1 MNSFQRICRSPAFLV
16 LALIL
21 CAAVI
26 AGGVALAPAA
36 PKVWIVI
43 PVLLAVAAV
52 ICFFVAR
59 STSKAALQKK
69 KEAENEGV
77 VKADLDHAG
86 IAANILAA
94 LGGKANVQ
102 KASCCATRLRFQL
115 KDGAKV
121 DEKALKSAGA
131 SGVIRSTPTA
141 CQVILG
147 TQVRFVYEELQKL
160 LSGSVPHP
168 GSGFRS
174 QDFLLYFPKIF
185 LCFFSLFS
193 TISSFFVVFV
203 LYYR

>member
-69 KEAENEGV
+69 NEGV

-160 LSGSVPHP
+160 L
-168 GSGFRS
+168 
-174 QDFLLYFPKIF
+174 
-185 LCFFSLFS
+185 
-193 TISSFFVVFV
+193 
-203 LYYR
+203 

>member
-94 LGGKANVQ
+94 LSGE
-102 KASCCATRLRFQL
+102 
-115 KDGAKV
+115 V

-131 SGVIRSTPTA
+131 SGVIRSTPMA

-160 LSGSVPHP
+160 L
-168 GSGFRS
+168 
-174 QDFLLYFPKIF
+174 
-185 LCFFSLFS
+185 
-193 TISSFFVVFV
+193 
-203 LYYR
+203 

>member
-86 IAANILAA
+86 IAATILAA
-94 LGGKANVQ
+94 LGGTANVQ
-102 KASCCATRLRFQL
+102 KASGCATRRRFQL
-115 KDGAKV
+115 KEGAKV

-160 LSGSVPHP
+160 L
-168 GSGFRS
+168 
-174 QDFLLYFPKIF
+174 
-185 LCFFSLFS
+185 
-193 TISSFFVVFV
+193 
-203 LYYR
+203 

>member
-1 MNSFQRICRSPAFLV
+1 METNKRPDSMARISTPELAQAF
-16 LALIL
+16 IDEQ
-21 CAAVI
+21 
-26 AGGVALAPAA
+26 
-36 PKVWIVI
+36 
-43 PVLLAVAAV
+43 VAALRAQV
-52 ICFFVAR
+52 GDVE
-59 STSKAALQKK
+59 TSKAALQKK

-160 LSGSVPHP
+160 L
-168 GSGFRS
+168 
-174 QDFLLYFPKIF
+174 
-185 LCFFSLFS
+185 
-193 TISSFFVVFV
+193 
-203 LYYR
+203 

>member
-21 CAAVI
+21 CPAVI
-26 AGGVALAPAA
+26 PGGVALAAAA
-36 PKVWIVI
+36 PKVWIVF
-43 PVLLAVAAV
+43 PLLLAVAAV
-52 ICFFVAR
+52 ICSFVAR

-94 LGGKANVQ
+94 LGGKGNVQ

-141 CQVILG
+141 CSTTTNISGTVDLVGLTTGYGFYVQLRGDGVILDG
-147 TQVRFVYEELQKL
+147 QAFE
-160 LSGSVPHP
+160 GH
-168 GSGFRS
+168 GSGGGA
-174 QDFLLYFPKIF
+174 
-185 LCFFSLFS
+185 
-193 TISSFFVVFV
+193 VVEKDADA
-203 LYYR
+203 LALG

>member
-121 DEKALKSAGA
+121 EALKSAGA

-160 LSGSVPHP
+160 L
-168 GSGFRS
+168 
-174 QDFLLYFPKIF
+174 
-185 LCFFSLFS
+185 
-193 TISSFFVVFV
+193 
-203 LYYR
+203 

>member
-102 KASCCATRLRFQL
+102 KASCCQL

-160 LSGSVPHP
+160 L
-168 GSGFRS
+168 
-174 QDFLLYFPKIF
+174 
-185 LCFFSLFS
+185 
-193 TISSFFVVFV
+193 
-203 LYYR
+203 

>member
-36 PKVWIVI
+36 PKVVI

-160 LSGSVPHP
+160 L
-168 GSGFRS
+168 
-174 QDFLLYFPKIF
+174 
-185 LCFFSLFS
+185 
-193 TISSFFVVFV
+193 
-203 LYYR
+203 

>member
-36 PKVWIVI
+36 PVI

-160 LSGSVPHP
+160 L
-168 GSGFRS
+168 
-174 QDFLLYFPKIF
+174 
-185 LCFFSLFS
+185 
-193 TISSFFVVFV
+193 
-203 LYYR
+203 

>member
-121 DEKALKSAGA
+121 DEKALKSAEA

-160 LSGSVPHP
+160 L
-168 GSGFRS
+168 
-174 QDFLLYFPKIF
+174 
-185 LCFFSLFS
+185 
-193 TISSFFVVFV
+193 
-203 LYYR
+203 

>member
-1 MNSFQRICRSPAFLV
+1 M
-16 LALIL
+16 
-21 CAAVI
+21 I
-26 AGGVALAPAA
+26 AGGVALAPRR
-36 PKVWIVI
+36 PQGLIVI

-59 STSKAALQKK
+59 STSKAALQKKK

-94 LGGKANVQ
+94 LGGKAKVQ

-131 SGVIRSTPTA
+131 SGVIRSPPRPARSFLARRSALFTKN
-141 CQVILG
+141 CK
-147 TQVRFVYEELQKL
+147 KL
-160 LSGSVPHP
+160 L
-168 GSGFRS
+168 
-174 QDFLLYFPKIF
+174 
-185 LCFFSLFS
+185 
-193 TISSFFVVFV
+193 
-203 LYYR
+203 

>member
-1 MNSFQRICRSPAFLV
+1 
-16 LALIL
+16 
-21 CAAVI
+21 
-26 AGGVALAPAA
+26 
-36 PKVWIVI
+36 VI

-131 SGVIRSTPTA
+131 SGVIHSTPTA

-160 LSGSVPHP
+160 L
-168 GSGFRS
+168 
-174 QDFLLYFPKIF
+174 
-185 LCFFSLFS
+185 
-193 TISSFFVVFV
+193 
-203 LYYR
+203 

>member
-1 MNSFQRICRSPAFLV
+1 MCYCNGMETYELIRSGRKT
-16 LALIL
+16 LALEITRDCRVVVRAPRRL
-21 CAAVI
+21 SQARIDDFVASHAGWI
-26 AGGVALAPAA
+26 ARHLEQQRRRAALAPAA

-160 LSGSVPHP
+160 L
-168 GSGFRS
+168 
-174 QDFLLYFPKIF
+174 
-185 LCFFSLFS
+185 
-193 TISSFFVVFV
+193 
-203 LYYR
+203 